1 MNKIAFAMVLLL
13 FASDT
18 VGQKAIPFYN
28 RFKAFHSNP
37 SPAIQNAI
45 ENAKAMGRYDTA
57 AAIKLFKQIIK
68 EARAAGDDYNTGLAY
83 YEMAEMHAAN
93 GEHNK
98 AFGGYFNARPF
109 FEKLGNEK
117 ELAYNYY
124 GLGREQ
130 YHRGS
135 FNPAAN
141 HLNYAILFASRNNL
155 KKLEADAQE
164 YLAVLYN
171 EISYFDA
178 SGKALLFAALKI
190 REQLNSSRDQA
201 ILLPKIARC
210 YYLEKNYDSSLWYI
224 NKTLELCS
232 ELDMESIHAGAML
245 EKTDILLRLKQNKEA
260 REQLNAVKS
269 ISIVFAER
277 NLLTRYHTTAGNT
290 LLASGAAADAAI
302 HYGKA
307 IQLAKKADSP
317 NGLAIVFGRMAEAYA
332 LQNDFIKAYEYQ
344 KEYNNLYVRLFG
356 KESLQMYESSEFLLS
371 KKMSDDKVK
380 YLQVENSLKQLKLQR
395 EEDTRKSLLLE
406 KNLKDSILQKEKL
419 LSSALEREN
428 LSKATQ
434 LTSQQQ
440 ITEYLGKQSMLQ
452 KAQLRKERIIKTIL
466 IVAVIGLFALGML
479 VFQQYRRA
487 KIKKEI
493 IQKQAA
499 ELETLM
505 KEIHHRVK
513 NNLQII
519 SSLLDIQSF
528 SLTDQRA
535 VEAIKEGRNRV
546 HSMAI
551 LHQQLY
557 SDGNIRGICIDDY
570 ITSITRNLFVS
581 YNTSPEK
588 ITLET
593 DIDNLNLDID
603 TVIPLGLII
612 NELVSNS
619 LKYAFDPT
627 DGGQISISLK
637 EKESCLELKVRD
649 NGKGFPEGINI
660 SESHGF
666 GLQLIDAFAKKLK
679 ATLDF
684 YNDRGATVFLQIK
697 KFRLA

>member
-1 MNKIAFAMVLLL
+1 MNKIALAMVLLL
-13 FASDT
+13 FAINT
-18 VGQKAIPFYN
+18 AGQKAIAFYN
-28 RFKAFHSNP
+28 RLRTFNSNS
-37 SPAIQNAI
+37 SPVSQKAI
-45 ENAKAMGRYDTA
+45 EYAKAIGRYDTA
-57 AAIKLFKQIIK
+57 AASTLFKQIIK
-68 EARAAGDDYNTGLAY
+68 DAKAGGDDYNAGLAY

-117 ELAYNYY
+117 ELAYTYY

-135 FNPAAN
+135 FNPASN
-141 HLNYAILFASRNNL
+141 HLNYAILYANRNNL

-178 SGKALLFAALKI
+178 SGKELLFAALKI
-190 REQLNSSRDQA
+190 REQLANQRDQA
-201 ILLPKIARC
+201 VLLPKIARC
-210 YYLEKNYDSSLWYI
+210 YYIERNYDSALWYI
-224 NKTLELCS
+224 NKSIDLSRELN
-232 ELDMESIHAGAML
+232 MESIYAGAML
-245 EKTDILLRLKQNKEA
+245 EKTDILLRLKRNKEA
-260 REQLNAVKS
+260 VGQLNAIKS
-269 ISIVFAER
+269 ISAVFAER
-277 NLLTRYHTTAGNT
+277 NMLIRYRTTTGNV
-290 LLASGAAADAAI
+290 LLALGAADDAAV
-302 HYGKA
+302 HYEKA
-307 IQLAKKADSP
+307 IHLAKKADSP

-356 KESLQMYESSEFLLS
+356 KESLQMYGSSEFLLS
-371 KKMSDDKVK
+371 KKMSDDKVS

-395 EEDTRKSLLLE
+395 EEDIRKSLLLE

-428 LSKATQ
+428 LSKAKQ
-434 LTSQQQ
+434 LSSQQQ
-440 ITEYLGKQSMLQ
+440 LTHYLGQQSLQQ

-466 IVAVIGLFALGML
+466 IIAVIGLFAFGML
-479 VFQQYRRA
+479 AFQQYRRA

-593 DIDNLNLDID
+593 DTDNLNLDID

-619 LKYAFDPT
+619 LKYAFDPI

-660 SESHGF
+660 NESHTF

-679 ATLDF
+679 AKLDF